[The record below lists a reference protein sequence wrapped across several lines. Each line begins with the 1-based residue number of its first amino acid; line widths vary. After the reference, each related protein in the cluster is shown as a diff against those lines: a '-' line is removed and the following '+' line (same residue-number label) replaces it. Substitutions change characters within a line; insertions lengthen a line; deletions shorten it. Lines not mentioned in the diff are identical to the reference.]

1 MKKII
6 FNLLLFFL
14 VMILLGLMGQQDYEQ
29 EIQDAE
35 TYKNMVCDGY
45 WPDYKN
51 LELDCDKE

>member
-1 MKKII
+1 MKRII
-6 FNLLLFFL
+6 FNLVMLLLFF
-14 VMILLGLMGQQDYEQ
+14 ILLGLMGQQDYEQ

-51 LELDCDKE
+51 LELNCDRE